1 MLPYVHFV
9 VVFLLN
15 IPAISAARSSVLTL
29 LSCLTDHRLT
39 VELPTD
45 PTWTN
50 STTPYDISI
59 AELPPF
65 SHGFRS
71 FNTRFSYSPSAIVYP
86 NQTADVSK
94 AVTCA
99 VASGVH
105 WFFLMASGYGSQ
117 NGTLVVS
124 FRNMAQIAYNPTDTT
139 VSIGPGARLG
149 DVAWQL
155 DTDYGRALAHGLCP
169 YVGVGGHTAFGGWG
183 LASRNWGLLIDQLLS
198 AVLVLADGSVVHVSA
213 TQSPDLFWA
222 ICGAASS
229 FGIVTQY
236 TFQTH
241 WAPAT
246 VVRYEFF
253 FEDPTLSSAK
263 FAELSRSYQAWG
275 LTAQKEVGIVAN
287 IIEGERCLAD
297 FKPIAASLLHVTGLP
312 NNTYLEERA
321 WPVVLAE
328 VGEGIPNGSLV
339 VPTSSPLTTAAF
351 SALAEHFANTPIPG
365 TTSWFI
371 QFELWG
377 GGDSLITSLPSTATA
392 YPHRAHLWT
401 IQFYDTAFITGM
413 VSAMTE
419 SMPDAPFAAY
429 ANYLDPELTGW
440 QNKYYAGNYPK
451 LAALQKKFDPKGV
464 FLKDQNIGAP
474 DL

>member
-1 MLPYVHFV
+1 
-9 VVFLLN
+9 
-15 IPAISAARSSVLTL
+15 
-29 LSCLTDHRLT
+29 
-39 VELPTD
+39 
-45 PTWTN
+45 
-50 STTPYDISI
+50 
-59 AELPPF
+59 
-65 SHGFRS
+65 
-71 FNTRFSYSPSAIVYP
+71 
-86 NQTADVSK
+86 
-94 AVTCA
+94 
-99 VASGVH
+99 
-105 WFFLMASGYGSQ
+105 
-117 NGTLVVS
+117 
-124 FRNMAQIAYNPTDTT
+124 MAQITYNSTGTT

-155 DTDYGRALAHGLCP
+155 DTYHGRALAHGLCP

-213 TQSPDLFWA
+213 RQSPDLFWA
-222 ICGAASS
+222 IRGAASS

-241 WAPAT
+241 QAPAT

-253 FEDPTLSSAK
+253 FENPTLSSAK
-263 FAELSRSYQAWG
+263 FAELSRSYQTWG
-275 LTAQKEVGIVAN
+275 LTAPKEVGIVAN
-287 IIEGERCLAD
+287 VIEGGKVVRIGGYYMGPLAD
-297 FKPIAASLLHVTGLP
+297 FKPIAASLFHVTGLP
-312 NNTYLEERA
+312 NSTYLEERA
-321 WPVVLAE
+321 WLVALAE
-328 VGEGIPNGSLV
+328 VGEGPLQTIGIPDGHDTFFSKSLV

-365 TTSWFI
+365 ITSWFI

-377 GGDSLITSLPSTATA
+377 GGDSLITSIPSTATA

-401 IQFYDTAFITGM
+401 IQFYVRSKRAWTAQDTAFITGM
-413 VSAMTE
+413 VSAMTD
-419 SMPDAPFAAY
+419 SMPDALFAAY

-474 DL
+474 NL